1 MWIFWVF
8 PLLENFLQ
16 CLLYLSWD
24 LMLVAA
30 GKLESLLLLHRA
42 NLRNRTKVKI
52 LRSLACYC
60 LEFTLSEKKLDT
72 AVLFLKEMLIILYL
86 VSPGVLI
93 WVYQNK
99 IPFCH
104 RMVMRLTDSGLSVQ
118 QDLIP
123 CSWGLLFFLMVT
135 YFS

>member
-1 MWIFWVF
+1 MNFLNF
-8 PLLENFLQ
+8 SLLENFLQ
-16 CLLYLSWD
+16 CLFYFSWD

-30 GKLESLLLLHRA
+30 GKLQSLLLLHRV
-42 NLRNRTKVKI
+42 NLRNRTKMKI
-52 LRSLACYC
+52 VRSMACCC
-60 LEFTLSEKKLDT
+60 LESTLSEKKLYA

-86 VSPGVLI
+86 VSPGVLS

-99 IPFCH
+99 ILFCH

-123 CSWGLLFFLMVT
+123 CSWRLLFFLMGK